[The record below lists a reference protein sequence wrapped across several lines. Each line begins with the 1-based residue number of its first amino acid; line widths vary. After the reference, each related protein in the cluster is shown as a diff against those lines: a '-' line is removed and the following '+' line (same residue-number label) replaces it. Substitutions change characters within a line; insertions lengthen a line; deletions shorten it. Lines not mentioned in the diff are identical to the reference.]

1 MGLNGDHRSI
11 ILTLTRLFLVQPG
24 IFGWMATAAVTGFG
38 LLAAFWVQRTR
49 SLRTA
54 VAAHASYN
62 ATLILCILVFR

>member
-1 MGLNGDHRSI
+1 
-11 ILTLTRLFLVQPG
+11 
-24 IFGWMATAAVTGFG
+24 MATAAVTGFG